1 MSVLL
6 DKLKNHH
13 KEYILVSE
21 TLKLISQAN
30 ENCPLDHVKTYL
42 LSTDIHYHTPVFYL
56 DDYFR
61 LSIDPSEESIRSFD
75 GYGSTHHELTN
86 DTVSDNAY
94 FLIDLLNNFEPIQE
108 FDIFAYKRGYHY
120 IANHSVGKF
129 KTGEK
134 VTGLTESR
142 AIELLKTAAIEKQ
155 LINNENIL
163 RVSKAPP
170 PPNHTK
176 ATLALGKKTIGDVIK
191 AEKQKEPILPNGF
204 QQITMLY
211 DYFTQHQ
218 AACFIAGLHPNFN
231 GCDDGLSMGN
241 SIIEGEL
248 KSGNLIADD
257 DQQIKAD
264 SLKSFLYSKN
274 WIMRGFNDNLS
285 NHTDKVSAPTVTQ
298 TKPLDNEQLIKKL
311 TEANAK
317 IAELENQ
324 LALAKAELADG
335 LSDNKELAPNS
346 EAKVAK
352 LIYTLLSELKYE
364 LTLGGKGNA
373 NILIENASKRLNT
386 SLSPNFIAQWLKK
399 AYQLQIKDQ
408 NN

>member
-241 SIIEGEL
+241 SIIEGGL

-285 NHTDKVSAPTVTQ
+285 NHTDKVSVPTVTQ